1 MSAPQGKLRA
11 STTMTSREFNQHTS
25 RAKAAAD
32 NGPVVI
38 THRGRPAYVLLSSA
52 EFETLTGTRPFVSVL
67 EAFAD
72 PNYSETDVDLMD
84 VIPPRVV
91 EPPRF
96 TFDKE

>member
-1 MSAPQGKLRA
+1 MGTSEATSRPA
-11 STTMTSREFNQHTS
+11 TTMTSREFNQHTS
-25 RAKAAAD
+25 RAKAAAE

-38 THRGRPAYVLLSSA
+38 TDRGRPAYVLLSSA
-52 EFETLTGTRPFVSVL
+52 EFEKLTGTRPFVSVL

-72 PNYSETDVDLMD
+72 PAYSETDVDLMD

-96 TFDKE
+96 TFDEE